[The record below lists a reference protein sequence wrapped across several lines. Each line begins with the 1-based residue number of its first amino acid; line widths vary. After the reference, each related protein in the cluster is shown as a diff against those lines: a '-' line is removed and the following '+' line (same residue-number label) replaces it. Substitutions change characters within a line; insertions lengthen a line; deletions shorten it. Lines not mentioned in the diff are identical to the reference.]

1 MKRKRKSHLDE
12 NIPTVEFSEST
23 RKELKAKVHGING
36 ELAELARKKLL
47 KQALK
52 TFNSYASK
60 GVDLLTIILLTFP
73 ILRFS
78 FSNL

>member
-1 MKRKRKSHLDE
+1 MKRKRKTPLADE
-12 NIPTVEFSEST
+12 NMVEIFSEST

-52 TFNSYASK
+52 TFNSYTSK
-60 GVDLLTIILLTFP
+60 G
-73 ILRFS
+73 
-78 FSNL
+78 